1 MKKTTIRTFDDLR
14 RDYWLKADSC
24 SSKAN
29 VLEALILQATK
40 EYLTT
45 IKDIGGDELENKT
58 ELCKNIMDLD
68 KWSENYL
75 KYGPC
80 LLISYER

>member
-1 MKKTTIRTFDDLR
+1 MKKTTIRTLDDLR
-14 RDYWLKADSC
+14 RDSWLKADSC

-45 IKDIGGDELENKT
+45 IKHIGGDELESKT

-80 LLISYER
+80 LLISYE